1 MHTKQLAASS
11 SAHTHAHTYT
21 FHKFFEVF
29 HSSNVTS
36 NEQVRIIALTVLSI
50 YPSMSLAIYF
60 VRITKRK

>member
-1 MHTKQLAASS
+1 MHTKQLAVSS
-11 SAHTHAHTYT
+11 SAHTHT
-21 FHKFFEVF
+21 FHKFLEVF

-50 YPSMSLAIYF
+50 HPSISLAIYS